1 MGFVVH
7 TSAFTAH
14 RSAMPGKLWF
24 PRNRGDKYAR
34 KRTFPY
40 RTGMPRVPSS
50 AGYFFDFRE
59 LETQWV
65 L

>member
-14 RSAMPGKLWF
+14 RSAMPGNSGF
-24 PRNRGDKYAR
+24 REIGGQYAR